1 MSTPR
6 HTLSALLPLA
16 SLCVALA
23 AQARPVERFASD
35 TVDDATLTLGILD
48 EAIDGDVRSH
58 CTLRIVV
65 VGTERP
71 FSNGDRIFLWVYE
84 DDLAGDETLWRTD
97 FAITA
102 AELNAQRVDRT
113 LDCSSNFGDDVGG
126 HLEIYGD
133 ARVEKDSCGLGC
145 RWDRPTTA
153 NIDVLEVQDDAAE
166 EDDGRA
172 AARML
177 PLGVTAGRIARD
189 QDWFTLQLP
198 DPASVV
204 VQARHRPTAGRLEV
218 ELYDG
223 GGAPIGRGADGPD
236 TTRLE
241 SMPLP
246 AGQYS
251 VRVQP
256 RDGADY
262 NFYDVELRVET
273 QLCAPGAV
281 QREPCERCGQR
292 ESVCGADGRFGPPG
306 ECMGVGECE
315 AGTTR
320 EVACG
325 DCGTAVETCDAACVW
340 LPAACMNE
348 GECEPGAEEVRDCD
362 GGAQV
367 RQCGPGCVWSD
378 FGVCTPNACADG
390 DERECYDGPAGTA
403 GVGVCRLG
411 GQRCVNGVWA
421 SCQGA
426 VVPAMEQCGDGDDND
441 CNGVADCFDPVCEGV
456 PDCGCTPQP
465 EQCLNGE
472 DDDCDTIADCND
484 PDCIGTPE
492 CGCAPSEAGL
502 CVNGFDDDCD
512 GAIDCSDPDCLSDPA
527 CVCAG
532 MDEQCDDGMDDDCD
546 LLIDCADPDCDG
558 VFPCTCLGPP
568 APESCSNG
576 IDDDCDD
583 DVDCADS
590 DCILSPACAMC
601 MPEICGNGEDE
612 DC

>member
-1 MSTPR
+1 M
-6 HTLSALLPLA
+6 
-16 SLCVALA
+16 
-23 AQARPVERFASD
+23 
-35 TVDDATLTLGILD
+35 
-48 EAIDGDVRSH
+48 
-58 CTLRIVV
+58 
-65 VGTERP
+65 
-71 FSNGDRIFLWVYE
+71 
-84 DDLAGDETLWRTD
+84 
-97 FAITA
+97 
-102 AELNAQRVDRT
+102 
-113 LDCSSNFGDDVGG
+113 
-126 HLEIYGD
+126 
-133 ARVEKDSCGLGC
+133 
-145 RWDRPTTA
+145 
-153 NIDVLEVQDDAAE
+153 
-166 EDDGRA
+166 
-172 AARML
+172 
-177 PLGVTAGRIARD
+177 PLGVTPDRIARD
-189 QDWFTLQLP
+189 QDWLTLQLP

-441 CNGVADCFDPVCEGV
+441 CNGLTDGDDPVCA
-456 PDCGCTPQP
+456 
-465 EQCLNGE
+465 
-472 DDDCDTIADCND
+472 ADAEPGD
-484 PDCIGTPE
+484 PCR
-492 CGCAPSEAGL
+492 
-502 CVNGFDDDCD
+502 
-512 GAIDCSDPDCLSDPA
+512 
-527 CVCAG
+527 
-532 MDEQCDDGMDDDCD
+532 Q
-546 LLIDCADPDCDG
+546 
-558 VFPCTCLGPP
+558 
-568 APESCSNG
+568 
-576 IDDDCDD
+576 
-583 DVDCADS
+583 
-590 DCILSPACAMC
+590 
-601 MPEICGNGEDE
+601 DE
-612 DC
+612 DCGSSLRCIDPINQPVFRG